1 MLSTKI
7 RTTIVTLIAGFSIGT
22 ATIAPA
28 ASQADKNNHTYQK
41 TVGKRKGPWQ
51 NTCANAKIA
60 YENWAELAEIQ
71 YNRGE
76 TKAANEDS
84 AVASNILKNA
94 TASGCSIFIV
104 KAPAAAQQL
113 GSLELSQPAS

>member
-1 MLSTKI
+1 MFSTKI
-7 RTTIVTLIAGFSIGT
+7 RTTVITLIAAFSIGT

-41 TVGKRKGPWQ
+41 TVGKNGPWH
-51 NTCANAKIA
+51 NTCANAKVS
-60 YENWAELAEIQ
+60 YENWAGLASSE
-71 YNRGE
+71 YDKGE
-76 TKAANEDS
+76 TKAANESS

-104 KAPAAAQQL
+104 KAPATQQIV
-113 GSLELSQPAS
+113 SLELSQPVS